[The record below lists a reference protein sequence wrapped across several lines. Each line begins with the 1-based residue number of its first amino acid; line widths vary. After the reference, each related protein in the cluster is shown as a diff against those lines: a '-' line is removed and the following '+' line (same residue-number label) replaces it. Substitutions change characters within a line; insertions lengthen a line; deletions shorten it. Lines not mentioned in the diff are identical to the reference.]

1 MIENYA
7 FGMRNSKRLS
17 TSFSAFLT
25 LSLLFSLTG
34 CGGVA
39 AKALDLKRCDDLH
52 FTVAALQSEY
62 PFVERDPNGPTR
74 PDPYGEMV
82 MDFGDVLGILAIS
95 DKGGDTDSQWEIF
108 TSKVKNLN
116 IDLGT
121 DASYSHLNEI
131 ASNFFDAAN
140 EFGKACE
147 NAGAG
152 DAFKNG
158 LES

>member
-25 LSLLFSLTG
+25 RSLLFSLTG

-52 FTVAALQSEY
+52 VTVAALQIDY
-62 PFVERDPNGPTR
+62 PYVGRDPNGPTR
-74 PDPYGEMV
+74 PTLFTEML
-82 MDFGDVLGILAIS
+82 MDFPYYDGLLTPS

-121 DASYSHLNEI
+121 AASYSDVNEI

-158 LES
+158 L